1 MNPRQIEAFR
11 AVMVTGS
18 TVRAAEL
25 IHTSQPVV
33 SRLIG
38 QLEANLRL
46 KLFERESSRLRPTP
60 EAKALFVD
68 VEKFYSGLDQLEKKA
83 QSLREGRSGLL
94 SIACLPAMA
103 YGPMPKFLAELQRQL
118 PNLSVRLEINSSNEV
133 RELIASGRCD
143 IGFAAEEIDTH
154 GIVARSIAKR
164 KALLAVPTGHPLSVL
179 KKVSVL
185 QLAEYPY
192 LSLSS
197 TDSTQRFLNGVMAEA
212 GKSLKITIETPY
224 TLTIASLVVNGAG
237 VGLIDPIALEAFD
250 WPGLVLIPLEEDV
263 YFNTLVIHSATAP
276 LSGPGNLL
284 IDIAH
289 GHLSRAKPWES

>member
-18 TVRAAEL
+18 TVKAAEL

-103 YGPMPKFLAELQRQL
+103 YGPMPRILAKLQRQL
-118 PNLSVRLEINSSNEV
+118 PNLSVRFEINSSNEV

-154 GIVARSIAKR
+154 GIVARSIAR
-164 KALLAVPTGHPLSVL
+164 RRALLAVPTGHPLATL
-179 KKVSVL
+179 QAVSVL

-192 LSLSS
+192 ISLSS
-197 TDSTQRFLNGVMAEA
+197 TDSTQRYLNGVMAEA
-212 GKSLKITIETPY
+212 GKSLKITMETPY
-224 TLTIASLVVNGAG
+224 TLTIASLVVNGVG
-237 VGLIDPIALEAFD
+237 VGLIDPVALESFE
-250 WPGLVLIPLEEDV
+250 WPGLVLVPLIEDV

-276 LSGPGNLL
+276 MSGPGNLL
-284 IDIAH
+284 IEIAR
-289 GHLSRAKPWES
+289 GHLGGGSAL

>member
-11 AVMVTGS
+11 AVMVAGS
-18 TVRAAEL
+18 TVKAAEF

-38 QLEANLRL
+38 QLEASLRL

-68 VEKFYSGLDQLEKKA
+68 VERFYSGLDQLEKKA

-103 YGPMPKFLAELQRQL
+103 YGPMPKFLVELQRQL

-164 KALLAVPTGHPLSVL
+164 KALLAVPKEHPLAGL
-179 KKVSVL
+179 KSVSVL
-185 QLAEYPY
+185 QLANYPY

-197 TDSTQRFLNGVMAEA
+197 TDSTQRLLNNVLAEA
-212 GKSLKITIETPY
+212 GKSLQISIETPY

-237 VGLIDPIALEAFD
+237 IGLIDPIALEAFE
-250 WPGLVLIPLEEDV
+250 WPGLELVPVEEDV

-276 LSGPGNLL
+276 LSSPGNLL
-284 IDIAH
+284 IDIAR
-289 GHLSRAKPWES
+289 GHLAGTHQL

>member
-25 IHTSQPVV
+25 IHTSQPVI

-38 QLEANLRL
+38 QLESNLRF

-60 EAKALFVD
+60 EAKSLFVD
-68 VEKFYSGLDQLEKKA
+68 VEKLYSGMDQLEKKA
-83 QSLREGRSGLL
+83 KSLREGRSGLL

-118 PNLSVRLEINSSNEV
+118 PDLSVRLDICSSNEV

-154 GIVARSIAKR
+154 GIVARSIAR
-164 KALLAVPTGHPLSVL
+164 RRALLAVPVDHPVATMSE
-179 KKVSVL
+179 VSVL
-185 QLAEYPY
+185 DLADYSY
-192 LSLSS
+192 LGLSS

-212 GKSLKITIETPY
+212 GKALRITIETPY
-224 TLTIASLVVNGAG
+224 TLTIASLVVSGAG
-237 VGLIDPIALEAFD
+237 VGLVDPIALEAFE
-250 WPGLVLIPLEEDV
+250 WPGLKLLPLKEDI

-276 LSGPGNLL
+276 LSAPGNLL
-284 IDIAH
+284 VSIAERH
-289 GHLSRAKPWES
+289 LAGH

>member
-1 MNPRQIEAFR
+1 MI
-11 AVMVTGS
+11 TGS
-18 TVRAAEL
+18 TVKAAEL

-38 QLEANLRL
+38 QLEVNLRL

-60 EAKALFVD
+60 EAKALFID
-68 VEKFYSGLDQLEKKA
+68 VEKFYSGLEQLAEKA

-94 SIACLPAMA
+94 SIACLPALA

-143 IGFAAEEIDTH
+143 IGFAAQEIDTH
-154 GIVARSIAKR
+154 GIVARSIAR
-164 KALLAVPTGHPLSVL
+164 RRALLAVPNGHPLATLST
-179 KKVSVL
+179 VSVL
-185 QLAEYPY
+185 QLADYPY

-212 GKSLKITIETPY
+212 GKTLKIAIETPY
-224 TLTIASLVVNGAG
+224 TLTIASLVMSGAG
-237 VGLIDPIALEAFD
+237 VGLIDPVALEGFD
-250 WPGLVLIPLEEDV
+250 WPGLTLIPLKEDV
-263 YFNTLVIHSATAP
+263 DFNTLVIHSATAP

-284 IDIAH
+284 IDIAQ
-289 GHLSRAKPWES
+289 GHLSGSNPL